1 MNSAIIVAGGNS
13 TRFGGEIPKQFV
25 KLKGREILSFSVD
38 TFSSHP
44 DIDEV
49 VIVCHTE
56 WIEHV
61 QEKYPRCK
69 VVEGGKTRQD
79 SSLAGIKAVQ
89 PGTTAVLIHD
99 AARPLVT
106 ESIISNCLNALIDG
120 DGSAPILD
128 ASSSLINLE
137 NDQASF
143 VDRNTIKEVQTP
155 QCFKTNLIM
164 DALHSGL
171 MGTDEIGIVLQYY
184 PQSKLNF
191 VAGDTRNFK
200 VTTEFDLK
208 LLAAIN

>member
-1 MNSAIIVAGGNS
+1 MNSAIIVAGGTS

-25 KLKGREILSFSVD
+25 SLKGREILSLSVD

-49 VIVCHTE
+49 VIVCHAD
-56 WIEHV
+56 WIDYV
-61 QEKYPRCK
+61 KKNYPNCN
-69 VVEGGKTRQD
+69 VVIGGKTRQD
-79 SSLAGIKAVQ
+79 SSLAGINAAQ

-106 ESIISNCLNALIDG
+106 ESIISNCLKALDIG

-128 ASSSLINLE
+128 ASSSIINLE
-137 NDQASF
+137 NNQASF

-155 QCFKTNLIM
+155 QCFKTNLIK
-164 DALHSGL
+164 DTLNSGL
-171 MGTDEIGIVLQYY
+171 TGTDEIGIVLQYS

-191 VAGDTRNFK
+191 VAGDKRNFK
-200 VTTEFDLK
+200 VTTKIDLK
-208 LLAAIN
+208 LLAALT